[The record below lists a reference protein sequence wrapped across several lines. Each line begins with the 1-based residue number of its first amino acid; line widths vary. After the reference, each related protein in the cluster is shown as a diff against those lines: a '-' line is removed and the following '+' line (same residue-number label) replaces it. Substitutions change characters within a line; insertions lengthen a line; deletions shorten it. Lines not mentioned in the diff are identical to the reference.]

1 MNPGRIRVINKK
13 EMNPKVKSQRRQ
25 NIRYRIRRKISGE
38 TTKPRLSVFRSN
50 AEIYAQL
57 IDDIKGETLAAASSR
72 DKDIAAQKTNKNEK
86 SKLVGVAIARKAAEI
101 GIKDVTFDRGGYL
114 FHGRVKSVADGARE
128 GGLQF

>member
-1 MNPGRIRVINKK
+1 
-13 EMNPKVKSQRRQ
+13 MNPKVKSQRRQ

-38 TTKPRLSVFRSN
+38 TAKPRLSVFRSN

-57 IDDIKGETLAAASSR
+57 IDDTKGETLAAASSR
-72 DKDIAAQKTNKNEK
+72 DKDIAEQKTNKNEK
-86 SKLVGVAIARKAAEI
+86 SKLVGAAIARKAAEI
-101 GIKDVTFDRGGYL
+101 GIKEVTFDRGGYL